1 MRVVWDRQDSPRL
14 LVVSDITPKDE
25 LAELIEEA
33 SQLIAIL
40 TSIIKETKAD
50 ALLFHTSSFRIHPS
64 SYGVLEIGSSMYL
77 YIFVVN
83 GQVRE

>member
-14 LVVSDITPKDE
+14 LVAPDITPKDE

-40 TSIIKETKAD
+40 SSIIKQTKAN
-50 ALLFHTSSFRIHPS
+50 ALLCHTASFTIHTP
-64 SYGVLEIGSSMYL
+64 SYGVVKIAKSLNQ

-83 GQVRE
+83 G